1 MSNRMRWI
9 AVILGMLLGAAAV
22 QAESAAGDIPAG
34 YSAAGFYNLG
44 NAYARQGKW
53 GMAVLNYERASLL
66 SPNDPEI
73 EANLN
78 YVRASAHLPASA
90 RSRFDRIARIVTPFA
105 ASWIGISGL
114 LILSICMVAAAISP
128 RYRWA
133 RRLGGLLGVAMVC
146 LTVCNAVSLWPT
158 LHEGIVIN
166 GAAPARVSPV
176 PMGDSLFTIPEAQS
190 VKIAAEHEEFLL
202 VETAKGRTGWVSRAN
217 VASVMPRK

>member
-9 AVILGMLLGAAAV
+9 AAILGLLLGAGAV
-22 QAESAAGDIPAG
+22 AESTAGDTPAG
-34 YSAAGFYNLG
+34 YSAAGLYNLG

-66 SPNDPEI
+66 SPNDPDI

-90 RSRFDRIARIVTPFA
+90 RSRFDRIARTVTPFA
-105 ASWIGISGL
+105 ASWIGIIGL
-114 LILSICMVAAAISP
+114 MIISICMVAAVISP
-128 RYRWA
+128 GYRWM
-133 RRLGGLLGVAMVC
+133 RRMGALLGIAMVC
-146 LTVCNAVSLWPT
+146 LTVCNGVSLWPT
-158 LHEGIVIN
+158 LHEGIVIS

-217 VASVMPRK
+217 VAPVVPRK

>member
-9 AVILGMLLGAAAV
+9 AAILGLLLGAGAV
-22 QAESAAGDIPAG
+22 AESTAGDTPAG
-34 YSAAGFYNLG
+34 YSAAGLYNLG

-53 GMAVLNYERASLL
+53 GMAALNYERASLL
-66 SPNDPEI
+66 SPNDPDI

-90 RSRFDRIARIVTPFA
+90 RSRFDRIARTVTPFA
-105 ASWIGISGL
+105 ASWIGIIGL
-114 LILSICMVAAAISP
+114 MIISICMVAAVISP
-128 RYRWA
+128 GYRWM
-133 RRLGGLLGVAMVC
+133 RRMGALLGIAMVC
-146 LTVCNAVSLWPT
+146 LTVCNGVSLWPT
-158 LHEGIVIN
+158 LHEGIVIS

-217 VASVMPRK
+217 VAPVVPRK

>member
-9 AVILGMLLGAAAV
+9 TAILCMLFGAAV
-22 QAESAAGDIPAG
+22 QAESAAGDAPAG
-34 YSAAGFYNLG
+34 YSAARLYNLG
-44 NAYARQGKW
+44 NSYARQGKW

-66 SPNDPEI
+66 SPNDPDI

-90 RSRFDRIARIVTPFA
+90 RSKFDRIARIVTPFA
-105 ASWIGISGL
+105 ASWIGSIGL
-114 LILSICMVAAAISP
+114 MILSICMAAAVISP

-133 RRLGGLLGVAMVC
+133 RRMGALLGIAMVC
-146 LTVCNAVSLWPT
+146 LAVCNGISLWPT
-158 LHEGIVIN
+158 LHEGIVIS

-217 VASVMPRK
+217 VASVVPRK

>member
-9 AVILGMLLGAAAV
+9 AAILGLLLGAGAA
-22 QAESAAGDIPAG
+22 AESTAGDTPAG
-34 YSAAGFYNLG
+34 YSAAGLYNLG

-53 GMAVLNYERASLL
+53 GMAALNYERASLL
-66 SPNDPEI
+66 SPNDPDI

-90 RSRFDRIARIVTPFA
+90 RSRFDRIARTVTPFA
-105 ASWIGISGL
+105 ASWIGIIGL
-114 LILSICMVAAAISP
+114 MIISACTVAAVISP
-128 RYRWA
+128 RYRWMRSMGA
-133 RRLGGLLGVAMVC
+133 LLGIAMVC
-146 LTVCNAVSLWPT
+146 LTVCNGVSLWPT
-158 LHEGIVIN
+158 LHEGIVIS

-217 VASVMPRK
+217 VAPVVPRK